1 MTKKKEDNK
10 TITMTE
16 AQLKEIIRSSIKTAL
31 RELKEEDKLP
41 GNEVDEIKEAPASFS
56 LIAIFTIVLLIIIC
70 AFSLISAIVCIKLMI
85 QSGFS
90 FSRLMITLFFAFI
103 SIASI
108 ISYKEIL
115 NIKKLEVLNTIF
127 SAITTVSNLIIAI
140 VGAYF
145 AYKALN

>member
-1 MTKKKEDNK
+1 MSKKKEPA

-16 AQLKEIIRSSIKTAL
+16 EQLERVITKAVRTAIRASKD
-31 RELKEEDKLP
+31 EDKLP

-70 AFSLISAIVCIKLMI
+70 AFSLISAYFCIKIMI

-90 FSRLMITLFFAFI
+90 FGRLMITLFFAFI

-140 VGAYF
+140 VGAVF
-145 AYKALN
+145 AYKALK

>member
-1 MTKKKEDNK
+1 MSKKKEPA

-16 AQLKEIIRSSIKTAL
+16 EQLERVITKAVRTAIRASKD
-31 RELKEEDKLP
+31 EDKLP

-90 FSRLMITLFFAFI
+90 FGRLMITLFFAFI

>member
-1 MTKKKEDNK
+1 MNEIKEEK

-16 AQLKEIIRSSIKTAL
+16 EQLERVITNAVRAAIRASKA
-31 RELKEEDKLP
+31 EDKLP
-41 GNEVDEIKEAPASFS
+41 GNEVNELQSAPASFA
-56 LIAIFTIVLLIIIC
+56 LMTIFTIVLLIIVC
-70 AFSLISAIVCIKLMI
+70 AFSAISVIACIKLMI
-85 QSGFS
+85 QNGFS
-90 FSRLMITLFFAFI
+90 FDMLMIAVFFTFL

-115 NIKKLEVLNTIF
+115 HVKKLEVLNTIF

-145 AYKALN
+145 AYMALK

>member
-1 MTKKKEDNK
+1 MSKKKEPA

-16 AQLKEIIRSSIKTAL
+16 EQLERVITKAVRTAIRASKD
-31 RELKEEDKLP
+31 EDKLP

-140 VGAYF
+140 VGAVF
-145 AYKALN
+145 AYKALK